1 MRIVI
6 PFRVCLLL
14 SVTYSKIVF
23 DRSNV
28 VLAGTP
34 PWPPATCNIRSLP
47 AATDNSGVIV
57 QSPLPWTWAR
67 MSNPRICAL

>member
-1 MRIVI
+1 
-6 PFRVCLLL
+6 LL

-57 QSPLPWTWAR
+57 QSPLP
-67 MSNPRICAL
+67 